1 MTFRIESADDADMSE
16 TLAETRSP
24 TRRLP
29 VEQRRTL
36 GSRIVE
42 LRRSRSWSQRE
53 LARRSGIRH
62 VRLSKLENGHATPN
76 LPELLR
82 LAEALDAGLDELVRG
97 RPAAGTEP
105 PAAAPETSLCA
116 IYGAVRFVQTFL
128 EAAGAVEARL
138 SWVVCTPDA
147 GSWTLAFGDHLFE
160 VSVAGDRI
168 SVRFRGR
175 KA

>member
-1 MTFRIESADDADMSE
+1 MSE
-16 TLAETRSP
+16 TLAETNP
-24 TRRLP
+24 ARRLSA
-29 VEQRRTL
+29 EQRRAL

-82 LAEALDAGLDELVRG
+82 LGDALEAGLDELVRG
-97 RPAAGTEP
+97 EPADS
-105 PAAAPETSLCA
+105 AAAAVPDTETVLSA
-116 IYGAVRFVQTFL
+116 IYGAVRFVQTYL
-128 EAAGAVEARL
+128 EAAGLFGARL
-138 SWVVCTPDA
+138 SWVLCAPDA
-147 GSWTLAFGDHLFE
+147 RSWTLAFGDRLFQ
-160 VSVAGDRI
+160 VSVASGGF
-168 SVRFRGR
+168 SVRFQER

>member
-1 MTFRIESADDADMSE
+1 MIRHSTDDAGISE
-16 TLAETRSP
+16 SLAENRPP
-24 TRRLP
+24 TRRLSA
-29 VEQRRTL
+29 EERRAL

-97 RPAAGTEP
+97 HPAGSGVAADTAG
-105 PAAAPETSLCA
+105 PETVLSA

-128 EAAGAVEARL
+128 EAAGAFGARL
-138 SWVVCTPDA
+138 SWVICTPDTR
-147 GSWTLAFGDHLFE
+147 SWILAFGDHLFE
-160 VSVAGDRI
+160 VSVAGDRF
-168 SVRFRGR
+168 SVRFQER